1 MVDTNSPSTV
11 ADFVTQAKQ
20 LIKSSHLQDAM
31 KLAASQF
38 EVIMQGSGSGIQLR
52 DEVTLLHWWSK
63 IYIAAYDFK
72 TMTGAC
78 LEKVTAAIERI
89 ENSAEGTF
97 KQADGETAMS
107 QIQIDEC
114 KAELLYVKRC
124 IDTSANFYDSDDA
137 LKKIEAL

>member
-1 MVDTNSPSTV
+1 
-11 ADFVTQAKQ
+11 
-20 LIKSSHLQDAM
+20 
-31 KLAASQF
+31 
-38 EVIMQGSGSGIQLR
+38 MQGTGSGIQLR

-63 IYIAAYDFK
+63 IYIEAHDFK
-72 TMTGAC
+72 TITGVC
-78 LEKVTAAIERI
+78 LDKVTDAIERT
-89 ENSAEGTF
+89 ENSAEGTL

-124 IDTSANFYDSDDA
+124 IDTSANFYDSDDS